1 VRRLV
6 LLLALAAT
14 TLLLLAAPATSS
26 WHYTF
31 QDFFDYQGG
40 AIAAGKATAKKCGPG
55 GPQGVYDYR
64 SFVHSSGGET
74 ELEVEITGR
83 MSTRDKWTR
92 FKQVEVSSQA
102 SGIPPDIEAEVR
114 NALLDFHETVFTR
127 WKGPKHKLE
136 VRHGDLVIFGQV
148 SVEAD
153 ESKTKFKPKPGC

>member
-6 LLLALAAT
+6 LLASVAAIAI
-14 TLLLLAAPATSS
+14 LVAAPAASA

-31 QDFFDYQGG
+31 QNFFDVQGG
-40 AIAAGKATAKKCGPG
+40 GIAAGKATAKKCGPG

-64 SFVHSSGGET
+64 SFVHASGGET

-83 MSTRDKWTR
+83 MSARDR
-92 FKQVEVSSQA
+92 FGKLKQVEVSSQA
-102 SGIPPDIEAEVR
+102 SPSFPPGTEEEIR

-136 VRHGDLVIFGQV
+136 VRHGALVIFGAE
-148 SVEAD
+148 SVAPGQA
-153 ESKTKFKPKPGC
+153 KIKFKPKPGC